1 VIDYHFKRY
10 RHGEDFW
17 GAIGQE
23 LTDADEVD
31 TGHWQSLEG
40 VPHTK
45 TREMRNVLIEYPIPN
60 EAGTLVHDL
69 SPNMPWAEE
78 EFEVRVS
85 GTPHNPHPSV
95 VNWPWYSP
103 DWEASEGG
111 KYSHTYA
118 ERYWPKLA
126 GPDSAY
132 FANREANPQPHQGV
146 RFNYGDL
153 NDVVTLLAK
162 HPHTRQ
168 AYLPVWFPEDTG
180 AVHGERVPCSLGYHW
195 LLRNGQLHCN
205 YQMRSC
211 DFLRYLRDD
220 MYLTARLTQWVVNE
234 LIVATQ
240 GEGTWQESEHDA
252 LVPGQLTM
260 LIGSLHVFEGDMPKM
275 RRLYG

>member
-1 VIDYHFKRY
+1 VILNYNLRDYH
-10 RHGEDFW
+10 HSDNFW
-17 GAIGQE
+17 EHIGRD
-23 LTDADEVD
+23 LTQYGDEVD
-31 TGHWQSLEG
+31 TGHWQALEG

-45 TREMRNVLIEYPIPN
+45 TREMRNVLIGYNIPP
-60 EAGTLVHDL
+60 EAGTLVHEL

-103 DWEASEGG
+103 DWEAEKGG
-111 KYSHTYA
+111 QYSHTYA
-118 ERYWPKLA
+118 ERYWPKR
-126 GPDSAY
+126 
-132 FANREANPQPHQGV
+132 ANRRDSYIGSNPGIRHSL
-146 RFNYGDL
+146 GDL
-153 NDVVTLLAK
+153 NDVVALLAK

-220 MYLTARLTQWVVNE
+220 MYLTARLTQWVADRVMKS
-234 LIVATQ
+234 VGG
-240 GEGTWQESEHDA
+240 GEAWGVQ
-252 LVPGQLTM
+252 PGQLTM